1 MSNQGF
7 DSFDDWWEWWLRN
20 APKHDSIAPDMLAIM
35 RAVAEEAY
43 DGGHT
48 AGYRQ
53 AYG

>member
-20 APKHDSIAPDMLAIM
+20 APQHHSINADTLAIM

-43 DGGHT
+43 DD
-48 AGYRQ
+48 GYTEGYKA